1 MVNVLKAGEV
11 LKAGVSKLVKIEDGE
26 KMQIYSPSGDQ
37 IGIHYT
43 GQVMVKR
50 VGRFNLYMFFLYISG
65 GFIIFLRVNYF
76 NFCNICSPIKI
87 HGEEADTFF

>member
-37 IGIHYT
+37 IGMQGRLWSRGLADLTYT
-43 GQVMVKR
+43 C
-50 VGRFNLYMFFLYISG
+50 FFCILA
-65 GFIIFLRVNYF
+65 
-76 NFCNICSPIKI
+76 
-87 HGEEADTFF
+87 EASSSFFG